1 MSGFMQW
8 FKSKNKMKRWMF
20 LIVIGILLACYGL
33 AEILVM
39 KEISFQE
46 VGKVV
51 VVFVL
56 GFISIVLGL
65 IFLNKRT
72 MELLIEATDERM
84 ENKKNV
90 NVKSL
95 IFNKTVYD
103 KGPNIVVIGGG
114 TGLNTVLSGLKNY
127 TSNLT
132 AIVTIS
138 DYGEEATN
146 SRKALQMLPLGDV
159 KDSMI
164 SLASKEGEID
174 KLFNYE
180 FKQGKL
186 AGLRF
191 SDIYFSAMKE
201 INGNLG
207 DAIIKSNEVLGMIGK
222 VIPVTLDEMKIVAEL
237 ANGYIVEQKSRI
249 QEVISERLTKI
260 SRIVLNPSNCKVAPG
275 VVEAIKQ
282 ADCVIIGPGSL
293 YTNVIPNLLVNGVAK
308 AIKESPAIKV
318 YISNIMTEPGQT
330 DEFSVSDHLKAI
342 IEHCG
347 KGMIDYCIYDTGEV
361 IPEFIKKYNKEGQE
375 LVEQDINRVKGI
387 KFLQRNL
394 SMVMNDHIR
403 HDPNLVATSIIELIC
418 DDLKYQDKQND
429 PQYLMLNNK
438 LREDKRISKIKKA
451 MKKKETKKKV
461 EKQTKSAR
469 GKSKFSNKYKERIEA
484 IRQADE
490 KLKETVIPKETIKK
504 ESKQEEQKE
513 KPVTKEIEK
522 IEEVHTENQI
532 KNMPEIEKE
541 NQIETI
547 PEIEVNEETQIEKT
561 EEITHVDLEQAKA
574 NLEQVL
580 AAAKADLEK
589 IKAEKEGLETEETK
603 TTKPNKTTT
612 KTTKTSKTTKT
623 AKTKQATEESEKA
636 KTAKP
641 KSARGMRK
649 KKQTTE
655 EV

>member
-1 MSGFMQW
+1 MKGFWQW
-8 FKSKNKMKRWMF
+8 FKASNKMKRWMF
-20 LIVIGILLACYGL
+20 LILIGILLACYGI

-39 KEISFQE
+39 KEFSSFQE
-46 VGKVV
+46 VGGVIV
-51 VVFVL
+51 AFVL

-72 MELLIEATDERM
+72 LEVLIEATDERM
-84 ENKKNV
+84 ENKKSV

-95 IFNKTVYD
+95 IFNKRVYD

-114 TGLNTVLSGLKNY
+114 TGLDTVLMGLKNY

-138 DYGEEATN
+138 DYGEGAN
-146 SRKALQMLPLGDV
+146 ASRKALEMLPLDDV
-159 KDSMI
+159 KDSII
-164 SLASKEGEID
+164 SLASKKKEID

-180 FKQGKL
+180 FTSGTL
-186 AGLRF
+186 AGLHF

-207 DAIIKSNEVLGMIGK
+207 DAVIKSNEVLGMIGK
-222 VIPVTLDEMKIVAEL
+222 VIPVTLDEMNIVAEL

-249 QEVISERLTKI
+249 QKVITEKLTRI
-260 SRIVLNPSNCKVAPG
+260 SRIVLSPSNCRATPG
-275 VVEAIKQ
+275 VVEAIKK

-330 DEFSVSDHLKAI
+330 DEYSVSDHLNAI

-347 KGMIDYCIYDTGEV
+347 NGMIDYCIYDTGEV

-375 LVEQDINRVKGI
+375 LVEQDIDKVRGI

-394 SMVMNDHIR
+394 STVVNDHIR
-403 HDPNLVATSIIELIC
+403 HDPNLVAASVIELIC

-438 LREDKRISKIKKA
+438 LREEKRIRKIKKS
-451 MKKKETKKKV
+451 MKRKEKSRKAGKRTKVAK
-461 EKQTKSAR
+461 
-469 GKSKFSNKYKERIEA
+469 GKSKFSNKYRERIES
-484 IRQADE
+484 IREADDKIREQEIE
-490 KLKETVIPKETIKK
+490 KKETTKKAKKQEKKKEKELKKEPVVEEKIIDTIEMKKDEEIQKEETIKL
-504 ESKQEEQKE
+504 EIE
-513 KPVTKEIEK
+513 TKEETKVEEPQEK
-522 IEEVHTENQI
+522 AKVTESGI
-532 KNMPEIEKE
+532 
-541 NQIETI
+541 
-547 PEIEVNEETQIEKT
+547 
-561 EEITHVDLEQAKA
+561 DLEQARL

-580 AAAKADLEK
+580 AAARADLEK
-589 IKAEKEGLETEETK
+589 TRKGNKEEKEEVLVTATAKTEEKESKEAKTTTSTTKKTETK
-603 TTKPNKTTT
+603 TP
-612 KTTKTSKTTKT
+612 
-623 AKTKQATEESEKA
+623 
-636 KTAKP
+636 KP
-641 KSARGMRK
+641 KSARGRK
-649 KKQTTE
+649 RKTQA
-655 EV
+655 